1 MNIESM
7 LLGHKA
13 RADEDK
19 LNDIRQDC
27 QEMMAVIEGKDVW
40 SPFYKELESQVD
52 SIDIYI
58 KWLRKEDEWAEQNAK
73 YREDRP
79 NA

>member
-19 LNDIRQDC
+19 LNDMRQVC
-27 QEMMAVIEGKDVW
+27 MKIMAVTEGYDEWFPLYNEAEEQIE
-40 SPFYKELESQVD
+40 

-58 KWLRKEDEWAEQNAK
+58 KWLRKEELILEENLK